1 MPSRVAFLL
10 AALLLAPLPAE
21 AQQRGR
27 QRTAAPPTAAPRC
40 TGPGALEPHRIWITP
55 AAGRFDYRVMVT
67 NSGPRPRRF
76 TVVLGFANLSAPPGA
91 GQPLL
96 AQPRQSL
103 LVPLGVHDRRATEDQ
118 VLSVLRVTCLP
129 G

>member
-1 MPSRVAFLL
+1 MPRLPLL
-10 AALLLAPLPAE
+10 LLLATIAALPAE

-27 QRTAAPPTAAPRC
+27 QRNAAPPTAAQRC

-55 AAGRFDYRVMVT
+55 TAGRFDYRVMVT

-76 TVVLGFANLSAPPGA
+76 TVVLGFAHLSAPPGA